1 MTLKVK
7 HSYENT
13 FLNLVQIENLFNLTK
28 VADFGPVQILFV
40 SFEIDCQFWHG
51 LKSNSVKKIHFQT
64 WSKLQTYLEPD

>member
-28 VADFGPVQILFV
+28 VADFGHVQILLDSSKIEF
-40 SFEIDCQFWHG
+40 QFLHDS
-51 LKSNSVKKIHFQT
+51 KSKTQ
-64 WSKLQTYLEPD
+64 L